1 MARDWFADQVK
12 ALGCKWYKV
21 NATGSQFAFFEGE
34 DNSIPPIAMGSHL
47 DSVATGGKFD
57 GPLGVS
63 LYSNR
68 TVMFHTETSE
78 TDSQDLR

>member
-1 MARDWFADQVK
+1 MARDWFRDQVK
-12 ALGCKWYKV
+12 ALGCQWYKV

-63 LYSNR
+63 SHSNPKKKQR
-68 TVMFHTETSE
+68 KKHESYKHHDE
-78 TDSQDLR
+78 